1 MATDL
6 TIWDRGTLENARRF
20 RNFLPEDVPTGYLV
34 LKVLGKSMVPGFPM
48 MGHSTCRFE
57 PEPPPWL
64 YAWMARTS
72 LLRRVYRRC
81 AAELA
86 ASLPAGARV
95 LDVGTGPGQLPVDL
109 TRQRPDLDLWGLD
122 FAAAMIRR
130 ARQRHPRTLKWL
142 VADAHSLPF
151 RSGAFDLSV
160 ATFSFHIWP
169 RPIVGVQEMLRVLKP
184 GGRAW
189 IYELRRE
196 AAVGDLRQF
205 ARAEGLP
212 FLLVYLGFKAVSWLH
227 SRKEAEFAAILREAS
242 GSHWQLRPVQQVF
255 WRAELSRP

>member
-1 MATDL
+1 M
-6 TIWDRGTLENARRF
+6 ENDRRF
-20 RNFLPEDVPTGYLV
+20 RDAGEILWPEDVPTFYLM
-34 LKVLGKSMVPGFPM
+34 LNVLGKSMVSGFRM
-48 MGHSTCRFE
+48 MAHSTCRFE

-81 AAELA
+81 AADLA

-95 LDVGTGPGQLPVDL
+95 LDVGTGPGHLLAYL

-122 FAAAMIRR
+122 IAADMIRR

-142 VADAHSLPF
+142 VADAQSLPL
-151 RSGAFDLSV
+151 RSGAFDQTV

-169 RPIVGVQEMLRVLKP
+169 RPGVGVQEMVRVLKP

-196 AAVGDLRQF
+196 AAVDELRQF

-212 FLLVYLGFKAVSWLH
+212 FLLVYLGFKAVSWQH
-227 SRKEAEFAAILREAS
+227 SRKEAEFAAILREAI
-242 GSHWQLRPVQQVF
+242 GSHWQLHPVHQLF